1 MPGPLPGPPP
11 RGPPPTARQVLIR
24 LLQKTPKQ
32 GGELP
37 PPPQQQMMT
46 GATSKAEAR
55 CRMRGSRSN
64 GAQAVEA
71 GCGDESQHGPSTG
84 GSTSSSMGIKE
95 QLQLGQQ
102 MMMWK

>member
-1 MPGPLPGPPP
+1 MSF
-11 RGPPPTARQVLIR
+11 ARATTTGTSSNSKTSADQVVA
-24 LLQKTPKQ
+24 KNT
-32 GGELP
+32 
-37 PPPQQQMMT
+37 
-46 GATSKAEAR
+46 EAR
-55 CRMRGSRSN
+55 WRTSTTTTVDDWRYIKGGGKMQNAGVAQQCN

-84 GSTSSSMGIKE
+84 GSTSSSMGIKQ

>member
-1 MPGPLPGPPP
+1 MMQNAGV
-11 RGPPPTARQVLIR
+11 A
-24 LLQKTPKQ
+24 
-32 GGELP
+32 
-37 PPPQQQMMT
+37 QQ
-46 GATSKAEAR
+46 
-55 CRMRGSRSN
+55 CN

-84 GSTSSSMGIKE
+84 GSTSSSMGIKQ